1 MRARRPHSH
10 RQQATRPP
18 GAAARAALAV
28 ACAALLALAACA
40 KKSRTTE
47 IVLWDQM
54 DPVESELLLGHLRA
68 YEAAHPGVRVLRSQY
83 ETEVLRTQYQTAAL
97 AGGGPDLVYGPSDQI
112 GPFSVLG
119 IVRELDGIVPEDSL
133 ARFHPAAFDRL
144 NGHLYAL
151 PDQLGNHL
159 TLVYNLD
166 LVPEPPQDLEQLAQL
181 AQRLTLDNDDDGKTD
196 QYGLVYNTSEPFWL
210 VPFLGAFGGWV
221 MDDANQPTLD
231 RPAMAQALTYL
242 VRLKNELGVVPRECD
257 IQLADTMFK
266 ERRAAMILN
275 GPWSWEA
282 YRKSGMR
289 IGLARIPRQG
299 DTWATPMVGSKGYSL
314 NVRVRDDKLP
324 AVLDLLYYLTSA
336 RVTADYAELLI
347 LPSRREALASPA
359 VEDEPLLSASRQQY
373 DVGRRMP
380 VVPEMRAV
388 WDAMRPAMQLVMNGK
403 LDPQQAAAQ
412 MQRDAVDKIA
422 SMKR

>member
-1 MRARRPHSH
+1 MRARF
-10 RQQATRPP
+10 
-18 GAAARAALAV
+18 LF
-28 ACAALLALAACA
+28 ALAAGCLVVGA
-40 KKSRTTE
+40 GCSKKNGVTE

-68 YEAAHPGVRVLRSQY
+68 YEASHPEIKVLRSQY

-97 AGGGPDLVYGPSDQI
+97 AGGGPDLVYGPSDQV

-119 IVRELDGIVPEDSL
+119 IVRALDDLVPADSL
-133 ARFHPAAFDRL
+133 AKFHPAAFDRL
-144 NGHLYAL
+144 DGRLYAL

-159 TLVYNLD
+159 TLAYNQD
-166 LVPEPPQDLEQLAQL
+166 LVAEAPQDLEQLAQL
-181 AQRLTLDNDDDGKTD
+181 AQRLTLDNDDDGRPD

-221 MDDANQPTLD
+221 MDESNQPTLD
-231 RPAMAQALTYL
+231 TPAMVQALTYL

-289 IGLARIPRQG
+289 LGLARIPGRGTQ
-299 DTWATPMVGSKGYSL
+299 WATPMVGSKGYSV
-314 NVRVRDDKLP
+314 NARIRDDKLP

-336 RVTADYAELLI
+336 RITADYAQLLI
-347 LPSRREALASPA
+347 LPSRKEALDGPQ
-359 VEDEPLLSASRQQY
+359 VEDEPLLAASREQY

-403 LDPQQAAAQ
+403 LDPARAATQ
-412 MQRDAVDKIA
+412 MQREAVSKIA